1 MTRETPLAEV
11 HAAVEAAD
19 RLCWAGFDPVA
30 VLREVADRLDGRGD
44 LVEVA
49 ERETHLP
56 PARLRGE
63 LQRTTF
69 QLRLFA
75 ELVATGA
82 HLGVRIDH
90 ADPDWPMGA
99 PRPDLRRVLQPL
111 GPVVVFPAGNFPF
124 AFGVAGGDTASAL
137 AAGCPVVVKAHPG
150 YPELS
155 DLTGEL
161 LADLGVVAVVHG
173 EAAGRAALTHPLVKA
188 GAFTG
193 SVRGGRA
200 LFDLAAARPEPIPF
214 YGELGSVNPVFV
226 TRDAAFSRPKR
237 IAEEAVASFTLGAG
251 QFCTKPGVL
260 LVPEGSSVPEAL
272 AAVDLPTAPMLSAR
286 IEEAYRDAV
295 AAVPR
300 EGVSVL
306 AGGEGPTVL
315 LTDLRRVLADFD
327 AFARECFG
335 PFLLVVT
342 YADDEDVE
350 EFARRLD
357 GQLTATVIA
366 DEPDGLDGLVRVLA
380 RKAGRVLWNQWPTG
394 VSVTHAQHH
403 GGPYP
408 ATTAVGSTSV
418 GTAAVER
425 FLRPVAYQNFPTAL
439 LPPSLR
445 DDTPALALVDGVPRE
460 GALTMR
466 W

>member
-1 MTRETPLAEV
+1 MTSVEEV

-19 RLCWAGFDPVA
+19 RVWQDGFDPVG
-30 VLREVADRLDGRGD
+30 VLRAIADRLETAD
-44 LVEVA
+44 LLGVA
-49 ERETHLP
+49 ERETRLP
-56 PARLRGE
+56 ASRLRGE
-63 LQRTTF
+63 LTRTTF

-75 ELVATGA
+75 ELVETGA
-82 HLGVRIDH
+82 HLGVRIDR

-99 PRPDLRRVLQPL
+99 PRPDLRRVLQPV

-161 LADLGVVAVVHG
+161 VRDLGVVTVVHG
-173 EAAGRAALTHPLVKA
+173 EEAGRAALTHPLVKA

-200 LFDLAAARPEPIPF
+200 LFDLAAGRPEPIPF

-226 TRDAAFSRPKR
+226 ARDAAGSRARR
-237 IAEEAVASFTLGAG
+237 IAEEAVASFTTGAG
-251 QFCTKPGVL
+251 QLCTKPGLL
-260 LVPEGSSVPEAL
+260 LVPEGCAIPQEL
-272 AAVDLPTAPMLSAR
+272 ASLELPVAPMLSER
-286 IEEAYRDAV
+286 ISEGYRDAV
-295 AAVPR
+295 ASVPGD
-300 EGVSVL
+300 GVTELVV
-306 AGGEGPTVL
+306 GDGPVVL
-315 LTDLRRVLADFD
+315 LTDLRRVLGDFE
-327 AFARECFG
+327 AFTRECFG

-342 YADDEDVE
+342 YAEDAEVV
-350 EFARRLD
+350 EFARRLE

-366 DEPDGLDGLVRVLA
+366 DEPSGWVEELVRVLA
-380 RKAGRVLWNQWPTG
+380 RRAGRLLWNQWPTG

-403 GGPYP
+403 GGPWP
-408 ATTAVGSTSV
+408 ATTAAGSTSV

-425 FLRPVAYQNFPTAL
+425 FLRPVAYQNFPSDL
-439 LPPSLR
+439 LPGVLR
-445 DDTPALALVDGVPRE
+445 DDTRAPALVDGRFTE

>member
-1 MTRETPLAEV
+1 MSQETPLQDV
-11 HAAVEAAD
+11 HKAIEAAD
-19 RLCWAGFDPVA
+19 RTCWTGFDPVT
-30 VLREVADRLDGRGD
+30 VLTTIADRLDDAD
-44 LVEVA
+44 LIGVA
-49 ERETHLP
+49 ERETRLP

-63 LQRTTF
+63 LTRTTF
-69 QLRLFA
+69 QLKLFA
-75 ELVATGA
+75 ELVETGA

-99 PRPDLRRVLQPL
+99 PRPDLRRVLQPI

-161 LADLGVVAVVHG
+161 LRDLGVVAVIHG
-173 EAAGRAALTHPLVKA
+173 EEAGRAALTHPLVKA

-193 SVRGGRA
+193 SLRGGRA

-214 YGELGSVNPVFV
+214 YGELGSVNPVIV
-226 TRDAAFSRPKR
+226 ARDAAAGRPRR
-237 IAEEAVASFTLGAG
+237 IAEDAAVSFTLSAG
-251 QFCTKPGVL
+251 QLCTKPGLL
-260 LVPEGSSVPEAL
+260 LVPEDSTIPQEL
-272 AAVDLPTAPMLSAR
+272 AALKLPVAPMLSDR
-286 IEEAYRDAV
+286 IAEGYRDAV
-295 AAVPR
+295 ASVPR
-300 EGVSVL
+300 EGVTELAAGDGPAVL
-306 AGGEGPTVL
+306 M
-315 LTDLRRVLADFD
+315 TDLRRVLANFE
-327 AFARECFG
+327 AFTRECFG

-342 YADDEDVE
+342 YEDDADVIK
-350 EFARRLD
+350 FAGRLE

-366 DEPDGLDGLVRVLA
+366 DEPSDWITHLTRLLA
-380 RKAGRVLWNQWPTG
+380 RRAGRLLWNQWPTG

-425 FLRPVAYQNFPTAL
+425 FLRPVAYQNFPPAL
-439 LPPSLR
+439 LPAAVR
-445 DDTPALALVDGVPRE
+445 DDTRAPALVNGRLTE

>member
-1 MTRETPLAEV
+1 MLETPLDEV
-11 HAAVEAAD
+11 YAAVEAAD
-19 RLCWAGFDPVA
+19 RVCWAGFDAVA
-30 VLREVADRLDGRGD
+30 VLREIADRLDAGHG

-49 ERETHLP
+49 GRETHLP
-56 PARLRGE
+56 EARLRGE
-63 LQRTTF
+63 LRRTTF

-75 ELVATGA
+75 EVVATGA

-99 PRPDLRRVLQPL
+99 PRPDLRRVLEPV

-155 DLTGEL
+155 DLVGEL
-161 LADLGVVAVVHG
+161 LADLGVVSVVHG

-193 SVRGGRA
+193 SLRGGRA
-200 LFDLAAARPEPIPF
+200 LFDLAASRPEPIPF

-226 TRDAAFSRPKR
+226 ARDAAFSRGER

-260 LVPEGSSVPEAL
+260 VVPSGSPVVEAL
-272 AAVDLPTAPMLSAR
+272 GSVELPVAPMLSAR
-286 IEEAYRDAV
+286 VLEGYRDAV

-300 EGVSVL
+300 DGVVEV
-306 AGGEGPTVL
+306 AGGDGPVVL
-315 LTDLRRVLADFD
+315 MTDVRRVLEDFE
-327 AFARECFG
+327 AFTRECFG

-342 YADDEDVE
+342 CADDQDLVE
-350 EFARRLD
+350 VARRLE

-366 DEPDGLDGLVRVLA
+366 DEPGGLGGLVRVLA

-425 FLRPVAYQNFPTAL
+425 FLRPVAYQNFPVEL
-439 LPPSLR
+439 LPAALH
-445 DDTPALALVDGVPRE
+445 DDTPAPALVDGVFRE